1 MFVAPFRPSFVS
13 SPASGATDGLLY
25 INGVAQTKANGSIT
39 VNSTT
44 SITVTVAASA
54 AASLPI
60 CSGVPYGVKALVGS
74 SVNVISEGGTL
85 NVLPASAKALS

>member
-1 MFVAPFRPSFVS
+1 MFVAPFRSPFVS

-60 CSGVPYGVKALVGS
+60 CSGVPYGVKALLAS
-74 SVNVISEGGTL
+74 SVVPVSEGGTL
-85 NVLPASAKALS
+85 TVLPVTTKAAS